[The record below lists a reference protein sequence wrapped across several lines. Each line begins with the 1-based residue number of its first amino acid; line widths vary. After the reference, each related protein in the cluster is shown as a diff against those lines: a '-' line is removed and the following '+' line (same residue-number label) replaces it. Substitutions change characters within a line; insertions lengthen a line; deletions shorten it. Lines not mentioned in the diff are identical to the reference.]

1 MDNKK
6 NNLNVRE
13 IILSALL
20 AALSVATDKLFKWQ
34 RDDGIEG
41 KEG

>member
-20 AALSVATDKLFKWQ
+20 AALSVATDKLLKWQ
-34 RDDGIEG
+34 RNDGTEG

>member
-6 NNLNVRE
+6 NDMDVWA

-20 AALSVATDKLFKWQ
+20 AALSVTTDKLFKRQ
-34 RDDGIEG
+34 GNDAEG

>member
-6 NNLNVRE
+6 SNLDVWA

-20 AALSVATDKLFKWQ
+20 AALSVATDKLFKSQ
-34 RDDGIEG
+34 RDDGTEG